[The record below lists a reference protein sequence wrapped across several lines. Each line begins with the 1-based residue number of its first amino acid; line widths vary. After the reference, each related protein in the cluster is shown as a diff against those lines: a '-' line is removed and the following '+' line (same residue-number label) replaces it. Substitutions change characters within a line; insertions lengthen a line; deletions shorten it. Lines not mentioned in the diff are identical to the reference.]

1 MQQGN
6 ENKWGEHEQTV
17 YVCKGCSGVYLYG
30 ALMGLENTPVAFAQ
44 THWGWSQPGQAP
56 GTAGGLHTQTDCL
69 VRSLLGQGPPWGP
82 G

>member
-1 MQQGN
+1 MNRELICVRAAAGFIHR
-6 ENKWGEHEQTV
+6 G
-17 YVCKGCSGVYLYG
+17 GGPDGS
-30 ALMGLENTPVAFAQ
+30 ENTPVVFAQ

-69 VRSLLGQGPPWGP
+69 ARSLLGLGPPRGP